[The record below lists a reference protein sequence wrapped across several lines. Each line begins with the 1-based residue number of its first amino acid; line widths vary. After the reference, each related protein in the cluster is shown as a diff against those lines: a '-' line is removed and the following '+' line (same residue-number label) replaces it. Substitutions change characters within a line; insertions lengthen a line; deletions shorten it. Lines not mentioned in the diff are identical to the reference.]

1 MKKFGIDIS
10 HWQGN
15 FDFNKAIKEGVEFV
29 IIKGGGGDDG
39 LYTDSK
45 FNRNYNEAKAKG
57 LPVGAY
63 WFSKALTVAESEREA
78 EYFYNNVIKGKQFE
92 LPVYM
97 DVEHAAMLKL
107 GRRTLTNIVKA
118 FCEKMEAFGCWVG
131 IYSTPYAFRA
141 YMIDEELTK
150 YAHWVAQWAKECTY
164 SHTECLGMWQF
175 GGETNLIRSNKIAG
189 VTCDQ
194 NYMLVD
200 YPALIKAAGLNGF
213 AKTATEQ
220 AKPANNINV
229 GDKVKIST
237 DATVYGTNNKFA
249 PFVYE
254 TTLYVRDIDGDRVV
268 ISTQPTG
275 AVTGAVHKKFINAK
289 TAIEQA
295 MPANNIGVGDKVKIS
310 TDATV
315 FGTSNKFA
323 PFVYK
328 TTLYVRDIDGD
339 RVVISTQPTGAVT
352 GAVHKK
358 FIKKG

>member
-10 HWQGN
+10 RWQGN
-15 FDFNKAIKEGVEFV
+15 FDFNKAINEGVEFV
-29 IIKGGGGDDG
+29 VIKGGGGDDG

-57 LPVGAY
+57 LPVGVY

-97 DVEHAAMLKL
+97 DVEHAEMLKL

-118 FCEKMEAFGCWVG
+118 FCEKMEALGCWVG

-150 YAHWVAQWAKECTY
+150 YAHWVAQWAKKCTY
-164 SHTECLGMWQF
+164 EHTECFGMWQF

-213 AKTATEQ
+213 TKTATEP
-220 AKPANNINV
+220 AKPVLKPVEEIAKEVITGKWGNGEERKTNLSAAGYDYNAVQNIV
-229 GDKVKIST
+229 
-237 DATVYGTNNKFA
+237 NK
-249 PFVYE
+249 
-254 TTLYVRDIDGDRVV
+254 
-268 ISTQPTG
+268 
-275 AVTGAVHKKFINAK
+275 K
-289 TAIEQA
+289 TAEKETEETVTYTVKAGDTLSTIAKKYGITYQKIA
-295 MPANNIGVGDKVKIS
+295 KDNGIKNANKIY
-310 TDATV
+310 AGQKLV
-315 FGTSNKFA
+315 
-323 PFVYK
+323 
-328 TTLYVRDIDGD
+328 
-339 RVVISTQPTGAVT
+339 
-352 GAVHKK
+352 
-358 FIKKG
+358 IKK